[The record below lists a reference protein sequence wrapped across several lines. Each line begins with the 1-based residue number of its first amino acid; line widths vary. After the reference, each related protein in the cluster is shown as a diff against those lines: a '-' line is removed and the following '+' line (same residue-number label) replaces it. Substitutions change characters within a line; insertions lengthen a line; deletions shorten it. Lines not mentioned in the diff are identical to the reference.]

1 MNIIILG
8 AGQVGGTLA
17 ENLAREDN
25 NVTLVDAREA
35 PLRELQDRLDIRTV
49 VGSASYPNIL
59 RQAGAENADM
69 LIAVTSSDETNLV
82 ACEVAYHLFH
92 TPTKIARIRSTR
104 YLDYKDALFSPERI
118 SVDVFISPEQIVTDH
133 VRRLIE
139 YPGALQVLDFAGGKA
154 RLVAV
159 RSYFGGPLVGR
170 SLAELRNIMPNFQ
183 GRIAAIYRGNRS
195 IPLSESTVIEIGDEV
210 FVIASVAHIRE
221 VMSALRR
228 VDDPYS
234 RIMIAGGGNIGER
247 LAIGLEKTYHVK
259 IVERDTARSHYLAD
273 VLEHTTVLKGDASD
287 RDLLL
292 EENIEYTDVFCAVT
306 DDDEVNIMSCMQ
318 AKRLGARQVMA
329 LITRPAYVDLIEG
342 GNVDIAISPQQTTIG
357 SILTHIRRGD
367 IVNVHSLRRGAAEAI
382 EVIAH
387 GDNKTSRVVGRKLS
401 EIKLPKDSVI
411 GAIVR
416 GEKVI
421 ILNKDTVIEPED
433 HIILFVTNKK
443 YIPEIE
449 RLFQVNISFF

>member
-1 MNIIILG
+1 MDIIILG

-25 NVTLVDAREA
+25 DITLVDAREA

-49 VGSASYPNIL
+49 VGAASYPNIL

-69 LIAVTSSDETNLV
+69 IIAVTNSDETNLI

-92 TPTKIARIRSTR
+92 TPTKIARIRSPR
-104 YLDYKDALFSPERI
+104 YLEEREKLFGPERI
-118 SVDVFISPEQIVTDH
+118 PVDVFISPEQIVTDH
-133 VRRLIE
+133 VKRLIE
-139 YPGALQVLDFAGGKA
+139 YPGALQVLDFADGKV
-154 RLVAV
+154 RLVAI

-170 SLAELRNIMPNFQ
+170 TLAELRKIMPNFQ

-195 IPLSESTVIEIGDEV
+195 VVLTESTVIEIGDEV
-210 FVIASVAHIRE
+210 FVVAAAVHIRE
-221 VMSALRR
+221 VISALRR
-228 VDDPYS
+228 LDSAYS
-234 RIMIAGGGNIGER
+234 RVIIAGGGNIGER
-247 LAIGLEKTYHVK
+247 LALSLENTYLVK
-259 IVERDTARSHYLAD
+259 LIEHDRDRSHYLAD
-273 VLEHTTVLKGDASD
+273 ALQNTTVLVGDASD
-287 RDLLL
+287 RDLLI

-342 GNVDIAISPQQTTIG
+342 GNVDIAISPQQATIG

-387 GDNKTSRVVGRKLS
+387 GDRKTSRVVGRKLS
-401 EIKLPKDSVI
+401 DIKLPKDSTI

-421 ILNKDTVIEPED
+421 MIHRDTVIEPDD
-433 HIILFVTNKK
+433 HIILFLTNKK
-443 YIPEIE
+443 YIPEVE
-449 RLFQVNISFF
+449 RLFQVNIAFF